1 MKFLF
6 ASDSF
11 KGTLSS
17 ARIAELLTTAAKESF
32 PDCTCTSIETADG
45 GEGTTDAVLSA
56 VQGQRI
62 PLVVC
67 GPLWKKTDCFY
78 GKLDEERAVM
88 EMAAASGLPLLTE
101 PERDPEKTT
110 TYGTGEMIL
119 DALDRGFRDISIAIG
134 GSATNDGG
142 MGCMCA
148 LGVRFLDEN
157 GEESQLYPPFQGF
170 INQLPTAFSL
180 FKAFAY
186 GERECRSHGEKK
198 KGKH

>member
-101 PERDPEKTT
+101 PERDPGKNN
-110 TYGTGEMIL
+110 YLWNRRNDPGCIGSWFSGYF
-119 DALDRGFRDISIAIG
+119 DRNRRIG
-134 GSATNDGG
+134 
-142 MGCMCA
+142 
-148 LGVRFLDEN
+148 DE
-157 GEESQLYPPFQGF
+157 
-170 INQLPTAFSL
+170 
-180 FKAFAY
+180 
-186 GERECRSHGEKK
+186 
-198 KGKH
+198 

>member
-1 MKFLF
+1 M
-6 ASDSF
+6 
-11 KGTLSS
+11 
-17 ARIAELLTTAAKESF
+17 
-32 PDCTCTSIETADG
+32 
-45 GEGTTDAVLSA
+45 SA

-119 DALDRGFRDISIAIG
+119 DALDRGFGIFRSQSGEDRRRM
-134 GSATNDGG
+134 TEEWDV
-142 MGCMCA
+142 CA
-148 LGVRFLDEN
+148 PWEFVSG
-157 GEESQLYPPFQGF
+157 
-170 INQLPTAFSL
+170 
-180 FKAFAY
+180 
-186 GERECRSHGEKK
+186 
-198 KGKH
+198 

>member
-32 PDCTCTSIETADG
+32 PDCICTSIETADG

-67 GPLWKKTDCFY
+67 GPLWKK
-78 GKLDEERAVM
+78 
-88 EMAAASGLPLLTE
+88 
-101 PERDPEKTT
+101 
-110 TYGTGEMIL
+110 
-119 DALDRGFRDISIAIG
+119 
-134 GSATNDGG
+134 
-142 MGCMCA
+142 
-148 LGVRFLDEN
+148 
-157 GEESQLYPPFQGF
+157 Q
-170 INQLPTAFSL
+170 TAFTENWM
-180 FKAFAY
+180 KNV
-186 GERECRSHGEKK
+186 RSWKWRLHPVF
-198 KGKH
+198 HC

>member
-67 GPLWKKTDCFY
+67 GPLWNRRNDPGCIGSWFSGY
-78 GKLDEERAVM
+78 FDRNRRIGDE
-88 EMAAASGLPLLTE
+88 
-101 PERDPEKTT
+101 
-110 TYGTGEMIL
+110 
-119 DALDRGFRDISIAIG
+119 
-134 GSATNDGG
+134 
-142 MGCMCA
+142 
-148 LGVRFLDEN
+148 
-157 GEESQLYPPFQGF
+157 
-170 INQLPTAFSL
+170 
-180 FKAFAY
+180 
-186 GERECRSHGEKK
+186 
-198 KGKH
+198 